1 MPYIRRG
8 AHISQ
13 EPVEATIKYIA
24 REPSSCSRLGE
35 IGYLDKKGM
44 WHGVVN
50 IFDQGSCRLLGI
62 KALRLANDWLQYIT
76 HGQYNIS
83 QKPWIDLYPGGSYQ
97 LVSPN
102 ELQRS
107 AF

>member
-1 MPYIRRG
+1 MRRG
-8 AHISQ
+8 ASITQ
-13 EPVEATIKYIA
+13 EPAQPTIKYIA
-24 REPSSCSRLGE
+24 REPSPSSRLGD

-62 KALRLANDWLQYIT
+62 KALRLATDWLQYIT
-76 HGQYNIS
+76 QGQHNAS
-83 QKPWIDLYPGGSYQ
+83 EQPWIDLYPGGSYQ

-102 ELQRS
+102 ELERY
-107 AF
+107 AVPN